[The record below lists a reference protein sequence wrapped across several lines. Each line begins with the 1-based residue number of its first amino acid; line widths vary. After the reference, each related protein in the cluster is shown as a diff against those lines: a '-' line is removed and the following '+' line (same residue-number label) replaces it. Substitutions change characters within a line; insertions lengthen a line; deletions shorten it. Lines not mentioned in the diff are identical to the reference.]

1 MANAALSLPSPL
13 PPELFDIIIAQVQDD
28 IHALAACGLVCR
40 SWLVSSRYH
49 IFKTTPVSL
58 RPGNAQQFI
67 ELVNHPSSTFCTH
80 VRSLELL
87 SSHVPGGSFDAQW
100 LDPIIGTLARLPC
113 VTDMFIANIQWGN
126 MNPRTKSALLDGF
139 PALTHL
145 ELWSTHFD
153 SVSHLVQ
160 LICSKPLL
168 HILGL
173 DDLAWEDPS
182 FETSACRVPY
192 GLHSLRLSNCYKRD
206 ILDWLVSHEALPPIH
221 HVQLGAVH
229 PEDTHSIGR
238 FLARLGPDLFT
249 LQLEFS
255 SLDAGGDAEDF
266 CARVDLAQNPALHT
280 VILDK
285 FIYYSDYQ
293 FSSAVAWI
301 PELVSPIPNL
311 KELSFGIAIRD
322 IGELHPEENPI
333 DWAALDDLFCDP
345 QLAGLRALRF
355 WVAVKYRAED
365 RGMSGIPEHRN
376 TGRTGRTGSDRKD
389 GEIHGGSQHHREAG

>member
-49 IFKTTPVSL
+49 ILKTTPVSL
-58 RPGNAQQFI
+58 SPGNAQQFI

-87 SSHVPGGSFDAQW
+87 SHNVSGGSFDAQW
-100 LDPIIGTLARLPC
+100 LDPIVGTLARLPC
-113 VTDMFIANIQWGN
+113 VTDMLIANIQWGQ
-126 MNPRTKSALLDGF
+126 MNPRTKSTLLDGF

-145 ELWSTHFD
+145 ELWSMHFD

-355 WVAVKYRAED
+355 WVADRVELREVARVLSHSLPRSSQ
-365 RGMSGIPEHRN
+365 RGMLHFHLEPPRLV
-376 TGRTGRTGSDRKD
+376 
-389 GEIHGGSQHHREAG
+389 